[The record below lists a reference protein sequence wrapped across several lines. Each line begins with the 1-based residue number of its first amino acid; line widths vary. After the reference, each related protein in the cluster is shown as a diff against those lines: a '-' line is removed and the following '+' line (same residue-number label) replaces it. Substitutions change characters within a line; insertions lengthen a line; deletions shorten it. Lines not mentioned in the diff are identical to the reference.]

1 MSARPFE
8 RVTLL
13 KTGAMLRTLT
23 KAALTALLLL
33 ACSQLLAAAR
43 GQGSPTSQAAPG
55 GDAARGRRIYFEGAD
70 GSADEMQVL
79 LGGEEV
85 EAPAAAFACVNC
97 HAADGRGTT
106 EGGVKPAPVNWDA
119 LTTARTSAL
128 TGRPRPPYDAK
139 TLARAVRL
147 GVDSAGE
154 RLHPAMP
161 RYRLTDGQAADLVA
175 FLKILG
181 TDADA
186 DPGLSTDAIKVGAAL
201 PLTGQYAPVGEAARA
216 TLAGYFAEANE
227 RGGVYGRRFELVVA
241 DSGGTH
247 AGTLR
252 ATRDLL
258 ESRGVFALV
267 GSFEPPGGAGET
279 GEYLKRK
286 SVPLV
291 GPLALSHVQPAAP
304 NPSLFYL
311 LPTARDQASALV
323 EYIRDESQRASGGA
337 TGATKLAVLSAD
349 GEFDRE
355 AAEGAR
361 AQLEGRRPRA
371 GTAREQGGRVGTGER
386 PLTLALS
393 KTYRA
398 GEFAAAD
405 FAAELART
413 GSEYVLFFGGPADF
427 AALAREL
434 ERRRVD
440 VRLAGLTLAVG
451 REALSL
457 PPAQAARVLLAHP
470 TPLPERADFSEFSA
484 LLKRGGGT
492 GQLAFR
498 AVAFAAA
505 KVFTEG
511 VKLSG
516 RRLSRAGLV
525 TSIEQLRDFRTGVLP
540 PLTFGP
546 NNRLGVAGAYI
557 VGVDSAGKRLTPLS
571 DWIELNDER

>member
-1 MSARPFE
+1 
-8 RVTLL
+8 
-13 KTGAMLRTLT
+13 MLRTLT
-23 KAALTALLLL
+23 KAALAALLLL

-43 GQGSPTSQAAPG
+43 GQGPPTSQAAPD

-70 GSADEMQVL
+70 GSAEEIQVL
-79 LGGEEV
+79 VGDEEV
-85 EAPAAAFACVNC
+85 EAPATAFACVNC
-97 HAADGRGTT
+97 HAADGQGAS
-106 EGGVKPAPVNWDA
+106 EGGVRPAPVNWDA

-128 TGRPRPPYDAK
+128 TRRPRPPYDAA

-161 RYRLTDGQAADLVA
+161 RYRMTGAQAASLVA

-186 DPGLSTDAIKVGAAL
+186 DPGVGADSIKVGAAL

-216 TLAGYFAEANE
+216 TLSAYFAEANA

-241 DSGGTH
+241 DSGGTA
-247 AGTLR
+247 AGTLS

-323 EYIRDESQRASGGA
+323 EYIRDESQRSRGDAE
-337 TGATKLAVLSAD
+337 GATKLAVLSAD
-349 GEFDRE
+349 VEFDRE

-361 AQLEGRRPRA
+361 AQLEGGRSRA
-371 GTAREQGGRVGTGER
+371 HDEGSNARGGNANTRER

-405 FAAELART
+405 FAAELARS
-413 GSEYVLFFGGPADF
+413 GAEYILFFGGPAEF
-427 AALAREL
+427 TALAREL
-434 ERRRVD
+434 ERLRVD

-451 REALSL
+451 RETLSL
-457 PPAQAARVLLAHP
+457 PPSQAARTLLAHP
-470 TPLPERADFSEFSA
+470 TPLPERADVSEFSA
-484 LLKRGGGT
+484 LLRRGGGT
-492 GQLAFR
+492 SQLAFR

-516 RRLSRAGLV
+516 RRLSRVGLV
-525 TSIEQLRDFRTGVLP
+525 GSIEQLRDFRTGVLP
-540 PLTFGP
+540 PQTFGP
-546 NNRLGVAGAYI
+546 NRRLGVAGAYI
-557 VGVDSAGKRLTPLS
+557 VGVDPAAKRLTPLS
-571 DWIELNDER
+571 DWIELNSDR